1 MLQLLLFGCI
11 VFPLIAAVAVAL
23 DKEGTLR
30 RRIVYAGTGIT
41 ALSALGLAL
50 YGSFVLPISPDSSLQ
65 PLMTVLDLA
74 LLVFILYVA
83 VNIRHRLSMGLALGQ
98 LAGMIYLDFF
108 MLEGHQ
114 ATAFLADPLALV
126 MVLVISLVGGI
137 VCIFGLGYMQEHED
151 HLRLAKSKQSRFFFF
166 LLLFLGAMNGLVL
179 CDSLTWV
186 FFFWEITTLCSF
198 FLISHDGTR
207 EAKRNATRA
216 LWMNMVGGIGF
227 LAAMLFMQKA
237 IGTLSIGE
245 TGEEVFIGREWVQN
259 KNYSEETARLVDAE
273 VKRIV
278 EEAHAR
284 CVKLLQDNR
293 AALDRIAQA
302 LLERETISG
311 EELDLLME
319 NKPLLPLDAN
329 GKPVKAA
336 PAGDFVLEPDPADTD
351 AAAPEADKAAEPAPE
366 KAEQGDGDTGNRT
379 QDNDENEQRKQ

>member
-237 IGTLSIGE
+237 IGTLSIQAMLASPWSCIPRPPCCPSPSSASPRSPNPRS
-245 TGEEVFIGREWVQN
+245 FP
-259 KNYSEETARLVDAE
+259 S
-273 VKRIV
+273 
-278 EEAHAR
+278 
-284 CVKLLQDNR
+284 R
-293 AALDRIAQA
+293 A
-302 LLERETISG
+302 G
-311 EELDLLME
+311 C
-319 NKPLLPLDAN
+319 
-329 GKPVKAA
+329 AA
-336 PAGDFVLEPDPADTD
+336 PWSPLRPFPPCCTPPRWSRPASTLCC
-351 AAAPEADKAAEPAPE
+351 ASLRPSPGPCSRASFP
-366 KAEQGDGDTGNRT
+366 
-379 QDNDENEQRKQ
+379 

>member
-1 MLQLLLFGCI
+1 MQ
-11 VFPLIAAVAVAL
+11 VE
-23 DKEGTLR
+23 EGNH
-30 RRIVYAGTGIT
+30 Y
-41 ALSALGLAL
+41 
-50 YGSFVLPISPDSSLQ
+50 
-65 PLMTVLDLA
+65 LMTKEELENKIATLTGGRAAEEV
-74 LLVFILYVA
+74 VF
-83 VNIRHRLSMGLALGQ
+83 HS
-98 LAGMIYLDFF
+98 
-108 MLEGHQ
+108 
-114 ATAFLADPLALV
+114 
-126 MVLVISLVGGI
+126 
-137 VCIFGLGYMQEHED
+137 
-151 HLRLAKSKQSRFFFF
+151 
-166 LLLFLGAMNGLVL
+166 
-179 CDSLTWV
+179 
-186 FFFWEITTLCSF
+186 ITTGASND
-198 FLISHDGTR
+198 IERVTR
-207 EAKRNATRA
+207 MARK
-216 LWMNMVGGIGF
+216 MVCEWG
-227 LAAMLFMQKA
+227 MSDA